1 MINMQSVVYTK
12 FRRSSWVGVNES
24 TLLRV
29 LKFEK
34 FELGFEI

>member
-1 MINMQSVVYTK
+1 MINMQSIHTK
-12 FRRSSWVGVNES
+12 FRRSLWGGVNES

-34 FELGFEI
+34 FELGLKI